1 MANLKLKPNHF
12 YNICLSSED
21 FSVVC
26 LTKADNGY
34 LLREI
39 DSDFSICGRTLV
51 VPNNVVLSAT
61 EIFKEVKLADKS
73 GEMFKAMF
81 KIATCGDIDD
91 HLTGSDTDIAH
102 RYEWDHNVFS
112 EFWDLPR
119 SEESQFL
126 NSIDR
131 HGGDKFGV
139 SSDVWFEDEE
149 IVTKTLLKIKTI
161 KGYLSEMKESTDG

>member
-1 MANLKLKPNHF
+1 MECITAA
-12 YNICLSSED
+12 S
-21 FSVVC
+21 
-26 LTKADNGY
+26 NGY
-34 LLREI
+34 LLEEI
-39 DSDFSICGRTLV
+39 NSGFSICGRTLV
-51 VPNNVVLSAT
+51 VTDKVVLNAI

-73 GEMFKAMF
+73 DEMFKAMF
-81 KIATCGDIDD
+81 KIATCGDIDE
-91 HLTGSDTDIAH
+91 HLTGSDTDITH

-119 SEESQFL
+119 SEESKFL

-149 IVTKTLLKIKTI
+149 VVTKTLLKIKTI
-161 KGYLSEMKESTDG
+161 KEYLSEMKESTDG